1 MAKIVPGRRLCQLSK
16 IFYTCYVKSYNPMK
30 SFTQGTCETMKTG
43 LTAKNIALM
52 AIFAALYYVLSLIA
66 PISIPTGVGNLD
78 ISFAALFAA
87 VIGLVLG
94 PYLGTL
100 SAFLGAFVSWVLPPS
115 GGNLFGLPFLLSPAL
130 NALVTGLIF
139 YKRWK
144 FGFAVLGALMVAFLF
159 TPPIWPV
166 TENLYPAIAVL
177 FDKIIALVLIIP
189 VALFAKKL
197 SIARASLF
205 YFLLFFIGN
214 EVDNMWGS
222 LAFATPAVYGLF
234 GYDVGAVRLAFLA
247 SPFLYPAVRLIQA
260 LIGMLIA
267 VPLMQALNGTPWLWQ
282 KENILSQ
289 GENNQQLQPQVSSQT
304 EMP

>member
-1 MAKIVPGRRLCQLSK
+1 
-16 IFYTCYVKSYNPMK
+16 
-30 SFTQGTCETMKTG
+30 MKTG
-43 LTAKNIALM
+43 LTAKNVALM

-94 PYLGTL
+94 PYLGTA
-100 SAFLGAFVSWVLPPS
+100 SAFLGAFVAWVLPPS
-115 GGNLFGLPFLLSPAL
+115 SGNLFGLPFLLSPPL

-139 YKRWK
+139 YKKWK
-144 FGFAVLGALMVAFLF
+144 FGFAIFGALMLAFLF

-166 TENLYPAIAVL
+166 TENWLPAVAVL
-177 FDKIIALVLIIP
+177 FDKVIAIVLIIP

-197 SIARASLF
+197 SIAKASLF

-214 EVDNMWGS
+214 EADNMWGS
-222 LAFATPAVYGLF
+222 FIYATPPVYGLF
-234 GYDVGAVRLAFLA
+234 LTDLSNVRLAFLA
-247 SPFLYPAVRLIQA
+247 SPFLYPAIRIVQA

-267 VPLMQALNGTPWLWQ
+267 VPLMQALKGTPWLWQ
-282 KENILSQ
+282 KENILSL
-289 GENNQQLQPQVSSQT
+289 GKDQQAESQVPQPT
-304 EMP
+304 NPE